1 MTRFSY
7 LFLSVLAGSL
17 ASAAAAPSTF
27 AADLTRQLDA
37 RHEACLERI
46 AVDQDIAYE
55 EAMIWRDQG
64 GGRRA
69 RHCEAMALFA
79 LGHEAEAA
87 NRLDELAE
95 SRDGGSRDMRLNFRS
110 EAANFWLAAQDPDMA
125 FASATAGLDY
135 DEESAVLRIARARA
149 NVMKDE
155 LEQAE
160 AELSLVVFHHPE
172 HAEALR
178 YRADVRMRQDRLVAA
193 KTDIEASLTAD
204 PTSVETALL
213 RGHINEAMRLAALNA
228 QAVEEPVVAPEDM
241 EPEVSAEPDVENAAQ
256 TEFDTIPQIAE

>member
-1 MTRFSY
+1 MTRFSS
-7 LFLSVLAGSL
+7 LLLSVLAGAL

-27 AADLTRQLDA
+27 AADLTHQLDA
-37 RHEACLERI
+37 RHKACLERI

-87 NRLDELAE
+87 NRLDELAD
-95 SRDGGSRDMRLNFRS
+95 SRDGGSKDMRLNFRS
-110 EAANFWLAAQDPDMA
+110 EAANFWLAAQDPDKA

-135 DEESAVLRIARARA
+135 DDESAVLRIARARA
-149 NVMKDE
+149 NVMQGALD
-155 LEQAE
+155 QAE

-178 YRADVRMRQDRLVAA
+178 YRADVRMRESRLVAA

-213 RGHINEAMRLAALNA
+213 RGHINEAIRKAAL
-228 QAVEEPVVAPEDM
+228 EEEASDDAGAAPATVDAEAETDVNNMEGAELDAAPVISE
-241 EPEVSAEPDVENAAQ
+241 
-256 TEFDTIPQIAE
+256 